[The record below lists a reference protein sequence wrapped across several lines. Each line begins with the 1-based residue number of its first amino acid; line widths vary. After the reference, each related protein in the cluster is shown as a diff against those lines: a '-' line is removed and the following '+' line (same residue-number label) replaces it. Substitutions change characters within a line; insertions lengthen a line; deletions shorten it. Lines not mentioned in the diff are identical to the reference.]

1 MVIGA
6 ICTAVVVFIASG
18 AYAVKVF
25 ITNIIEIEDAPV
37 LEYDCTTEDEDDYD
51 D

>member
-6 ICTAVVVFIASG
+6 ICTAVVVFIVGG
-18 AYAVKVF
+18 AYAAKAF
-25 ITNIIEIEDAPV
+25 ITNIIEIEDAPI
-37 LEYDCTTEDEDDYD
+37 LEDEDDYD